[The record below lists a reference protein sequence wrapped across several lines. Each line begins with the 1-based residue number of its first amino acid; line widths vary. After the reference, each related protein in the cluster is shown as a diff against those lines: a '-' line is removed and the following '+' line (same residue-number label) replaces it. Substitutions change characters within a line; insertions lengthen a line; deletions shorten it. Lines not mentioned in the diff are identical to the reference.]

1 MRGRRA
7 DPRTP
12 PGELSEPAPTASE
25 ASGPTGERSETALT
39 GERKRSRPRNQSMI
53 RPMRR
58 SAPDVNHARFG
69 NYGDAVHTAGGA
81 S

>member
-1 MRGRRA
+1 MRRRRA

-12 PGELSEPAPTASE
+12 PGERSEPAPTASE
-25 ASGPTGERSETALT
+25 ASGPAGERSEPAFY
-39 GERKRSRPRNQSMI
+39 RRAQASRPRNQSMI

-58 SAPDVNHARFG
+58 SAPDVNYPRFG